1 MSGIL
6 STNSWNLYPPKKK
19 KTPTVNLGINRCMI
33 CGKTRAQAGRL
44 ERAHVLARSK
54 GGKVTVLLC
63 PKHHVEYDEGRLSKT
78 QLAKIGVSRS
88 RYGRFR
94 PSRKKA
100 RRKSGAAWIQIPEV
114 KIPNY
119 GF

>member
-1 MSGIL
+1 M
-6 STNSWNLYPPKKK
+6 
-19 KTPTVNLGINRCMI
+19 V

-63 PKHHVEYDEGRLSKT
+63 PKHHVEYDDGRLSKA

-94 PSRKKA
+94 PSRKKT
-100 RRKSGAAWIQIPEV
+100 RKSSGSSLI
-114 KIPNY
+114 KIPAYKIPKY